1 VTLNSY
7 NIRRRHAL
15 QLLAGL
21 SGGLLLHAC
30 GQTSNNTPATGRST
44 GSANSSAN
52 TDKNTTTITMGG
64 PGWIGLSPLYIA
76 QEKGFFAAEGITVD
90 FRPFPSNGE
99 AMPAFVSSKIDGMSA
114 VSSEVI
120 LLNSQGKDFKVVL
133 AEDNSLGADGI
144 LARNSIKSIADFRG
158 KKIAVDT
165 SGVSYF
171 FLLQVMKEAGLSK
184 DDITPV
190 NIDPQGAATAYQAGN
205 VDIAVT
211 YSPSLQ
217 LANEATPDGRI
228 IYDTSKMPTAI
239 TDMYIFSSDFIE
251 ANPKAI
257 QGFVNAVFKGLQLL
271 NEKPDEGLAIA
282 AKTLEVEPKAL
293 EADLKGVKLAD
304 RAANQKMLGDPSS
317 DVYVMNSLK
326 ELANFLVDQ
335 GDIKAVPADLNKII
349 DPQFVKAATA

>member
-1 VTLNSY
+1 VTSNPYS
-7 NIRRRHAL
+7 IRRRHAL
-15 QLLAGL
+15 QLFAGL

-30 GQTSNNTPATGRST
+30 GQASNSTSATGST
-44 GSANSSAN
+44 ESNSS

-64 PGWIGLSPLYIA
+64 PPWIGLSPVYIA

-90 FRPFPSNGE
+90 FRQLPSNGE
-99 AMPAFVSSKIDGMSA
+99 AMSAFASNKIDGMSA
-114 VSSEVI
+114 VSSEVVLI
-120 LLNSQGKDFKVVL
+120 KSQGKDFKVVL

-144 LARNSIKSIADFRG
+144 LARNSIASIADFKG

-184 DDITPV
+184 NDITPV
-190 NIDPQGAATAYQAGN
+190 NMDPQGAATAYQSGN

-217 LANEATPDGRI
+217 RANKAISDGRI

-239 TDMYIFSSDFIE
+239 TDLYLFSSDFIE

-257 QGFVNAVFKGLQLL
+257 QGFVNGVFKGLQFL
-271 NEKPDEGLAIA
+271 NEKPDEGLPIA
-282 AKTLEVEPKAL
+282 AKVLEVEPEAL
-293 EADLKGVKLAD
+293 AADLKGVKLTD
-304 RAANQKMLGDPSS
+304 ITANQKMLGDPASNL
-317 DVYVMNSLK
+317 YLMKSLK
-326 ELANFLVDQ
+326 DLANFLVEQDE
-335 GDIKAVPADLNKII
+335 IEAVPADLDKII
-349 DPQFVKAATA
+349 DPQFVKAAAL